1 VKVPDA
7 SRHAIIGNAPSRIV
21 LIALAVASIVFICG
35 AAELVLRAA
44 AGLGLVELLPPPTAS
59 KTWARD
65 GWVVDRDLHWVR
77 PPNYTGVT
85 ARKWFRTNSF
95 GLRDR
100 EMSLAK
106 PAETVRILALG
117 DSTVFGFRVPIE
129 ATFSKRLEA
138 LLNQDSGD
146 TQFEVINA
154 GVQSYSLYNS
164 FVYLKRDGIRFDPDL
179 ILLETNYND
188 RRYIP
193 SRFHRDGPL
202 FYRYFWYSMRFRDA
216 FAQSYVF
223 RGLRRVLLEN
233 PFAVARRDSQ
243 PEDLIGTGEYSFL
256 EIEMNDLHCRVSPA
270 RYDEMLKEFI
280 DYSLAREIPVVLV
293 PLRDPPDQLAAY
305 REAVAFAE
313 QGSPKRAIEG
323 LKEVLEGTF
332 HYRLIAAA
340 KINEIVDS
348 IGQSE
353 ERIDRIP
360 VPVEWMGTG
369 GNVPIFTADP
379 YIDSMRRAA
388 ERPGVI
394 VAEIDPQE
402 LVKQALYMDY
412 IHLNA
417 LGHELLA
424 QSIHRAIRESDE
436 IDLGR

>member
-1 VKVPDA
+1 MKVPDA
-7 SRHAIIGNAPSRIV
+7 PRCAVLGNAPSRIV
-21 LIALAVASIVFICG
+21 LIALVVASIVFVYG
-35 AAELVLRAA
+35 AAELALRAA
-44 AGLGLVELLPPPTAS
+44 AGLGLVELVPPPS
-59 KTWARD
+59 VSDTWARD

-77 PPNYTGVT
+77 PRNYTGVT

-100 EMSLAK
+100 EMSLEK
-106 PAETVRILALG
+106 PAQTVRILALG

-129 ATFSKRLEA
+129 GTFSKRLEA
-138 LLNQDSGD
+138 MLNQDPGD

-164 FVYLKRDGIRFDPDL
+164 FVYLKRDGIRFDPDI

-188 RRYIP
+188 RRYVP
-193 SRFHRDGPL
+193 SRFHRDGKL
-202 FYRYFWYSMRFRDA
+202 FYRYFWYSMRLRET
-216 FAQSYVF
+216 FAWSYVF

-233 PFAVARRDSQ
+233 PIAAAWRDPQ

-256 EIEMNDLHCRVSPA
+256 QIEMNDLQCRVSPA
-270 RYDEMLKEFI
+270 RYDAMLNEFI

-305 REAVAFAE
+305 REAVALAE
-313 QGSPKRAIEG
+313 QGSPKRA
-323 LKEVLEGTF
+323 LEILEKMLEESF

-348 IGQSE
+348 IGQPE

-379 YIDSMRRAA
+379 YIDSMQRAA
-388 ERPGVI
+388 KREGVI
-394 VAEIDPQE
+394 IAEIDPQE
-402 LVKQALYMDY
+402 LAQKTLYMDY